1 MGWSDEN
8 TALAARLW
16 TEGKSALEISKIL
29 GVTRKA
35 VIGKMHRAGLKRN
48 VPAAPAKV
56 APPRIARRP
65 NERKAHDEKRVNVIK
80 FPVKEVRVVGEPL
93 MRPWTERKF
102 GECAFPIVDGDVTY
116 SCCADTK
123 GHRSY
128 CPKHQRVIYTNTEP
142 SASPKPPRLKTD
154 GRHII

>member
-1 MGWSDEN
+1 MIWTPEN
-8 TALAARLW
+8 TALAAHLW
-16 TEGKSALEISKIL
+16 TEGESAVDIGNIL

-35 VIGKMHRAGLKRN
+35 VIGKMHRMGAKHGK
-48 VPAAPAKV
+48 PAAPVKAE
-56 APPRIARRP
+56 PPRIVRRP
-65 NERKAHDEKRVNVIK
+65 NERKAHDEKRVNIIK

-116 SCCADTK
+116 SCCADTE

-128 CPKHQRVIYTNTEP
+128 CPTHQKVVYSKQTP
-142 SASPKPPRLKTD
+142 FVMSKPPRLKTD
-154 GRHII
+154 GRHIA

>member
-8 TALAARLW
+8 AALAARLW
-16 TEGKSALEISKIL
+16 TEGKSAVDIGKIL

-35 VIGKMHRAGLKRN
+35 VIGKMHRMGAEHGK
-48 VPAAPAKV
+48 PAALAKV
-56 APPRIARRP
+56 APPRIVRRP
-65 NERKAHDEKRVNVIK
+65 NERKAHDEKRVNIIK

-128 CPKHQRVIYTNTEP
+128 CPKHQRVMYTNTAPFSP
-142 SASPKPPRLKTD
+142 SKPPRLKTD

>member
-16 TEGKSALEISKIL
+16 TEGKSAVDIGKIL

-35 VIGKMHRAGLKRN
+35 VIGKMHRMGAKHGK
-48 VPAAPAKV
+48 PAAPVKAE
-56 APPRIARRP
+56 PPRIVRRP
-65 NERKAHDEKRVNVIK
+65 NERKAHDEKRVNIIK

-116 SCCADTK
+116 SCCADTE

-128 CPKHQRVIYTNTEP
+128 CPAHQKVVYSKQTP
-142 SASPKPPRLKTD
+142 FVMSKPPRLKTD

>member
-16 TEGKSALEISKIL
+16 TEGKSAVDIGKIL

-35 VIGKMHRAGLKRN
+35 VIGKMHRMGAEHGK
-48 VPAAPAKV
+48 PAALAKV
-56 APPRIARRP
+56 APPRIVRQP

-93 MRPWTERKF
+93 MRPWTEREF
-102 GECAFPIVDGDVTY
+102 GKCAFPIVDGDVTY
-116 SCCADTK
+116 SCCAGTE

-128 CPKHQRVIYTNTEP
+128 CPKHQRIMYKNTEP